1 MLAPGLERSILGQ
14 RQTASTRKGFCEA
27 GFQRAMIRQATHR
40 GLRRAHSTRG
50 PASVLKK
57 LDKSDSKPGAPARW
71 REAGARSNAPF
82 GVAGRCKARMFYM
95 ATKSMAKKVQRSLVA
110 GRCKARM
117 LYVVVRLMAGKV
129 QRSFEGGILLIRGVG
144 VEPGEFTLHGGQ
156 VEVEVGTGGGQVAEH
171 DDVNLELSED
181 GLDAVFL
188 IEGVF

>member
-82 GVAGRCKARMFYM
+82 GVAGRCKARM
-95 ATKSMAKKVQRSLVA
+95 
-110 GRCKARM
+110 

-144 VEPGEFTLHGGQ
+144 VEPGEFALHGGE
-156 VEVEVGTGGGQVAEH
+156 VEVEVGAGGGQVAED
-171 DDVNLELSED
+171 DDVDLELPED